1 MVEVITQRAQRVAS
15 GAVGG
20 SLGREDEGIWLRAA
34 SLVAR
39 ARHGPVNRE
48 SAPVAV
54 AVAVAVAIVVVAI
67 VVVINVMSLWAVVC
81 VGGYCVYCGLHTS
94 GR

>member
-1 MVEVITQRAQRVAS
+1 MVEVIAQRAQRVAS

-48 SAPVAV
+48 SARLAV
-54 AVAVAVAIVVVAI
+54 SSS
-67 VVVINVMSLWAVVC
+67 NC
-81 VGGYCVYCGLHTS
+81 RRRRRRRRHCRNCGCD
-94 GR
+94 